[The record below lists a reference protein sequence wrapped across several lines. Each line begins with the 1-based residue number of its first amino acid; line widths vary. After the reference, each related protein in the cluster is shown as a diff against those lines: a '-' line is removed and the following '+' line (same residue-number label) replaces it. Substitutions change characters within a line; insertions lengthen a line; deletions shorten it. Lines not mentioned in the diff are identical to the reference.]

1 MRSAHIE
8 QQHQAK
14 RSTHLRTTTI
24 GDSVFVIN
32 PRPLYIIRPDE
43 RTEAKLRICSRT
55 CVDKLEHRIRP
66 DEEDVTHMTKA
77 KLSKGFELIG
87 EHLPLPKCERSPGA
101 GGEVQEVRQASCGRR
116 LKLCSDVSGLSDKIP
131 CHFFRS
137 HQFSSHEKNDL
148 LPAYTP
154 ISRRK
159 YNSGYLRPSH
169 PTPTFKVRYDN
180 ALRWPVFELN
190 PSTGELLRSTASL
203 EDTKLDAL
211 LKAGPIR
218 CAAVDFE
225 YTHLATVGDDKQLKV
240 WAVES
245 LQLLSE
251 RYGPCRFRILSTHD

>member
-116 LKLCSDVSGLSDKIP
+116 LKLRSDVSGLSDKIP
-131 CHFFRS
+131 CHFFVRINS
-137 HQFSSHEKNDL
+137 L
-148 LPAYTP
+148 LMKKMTSYP
-154 ISRRK
+154 
-159 YNSGYLRPSH
+159 H
-169 PTPTFKVRYDN
+169 
-180 ALRWPVFELN
+180 
-190 PSTGELLRSTASL
+190 
-203 EDTKLDAL
+203 
-211 LKAGPIR
+211 
-218 CAAVDFE
+218 
-225 YTHLATVGDDKQLKV
+225 THLFHGENITVVISGHHI
-240 WAVES
+240 
-245 LQLLSE
+245 QLLHSK
-251 RYGPCRFRILSTHD
+251 YAMTTPFAGLSLN